1 MTSPPNSL
9 KIIEGPI
16 RYVGRT
22 YGKTQISRFHH
33 GLLLLRMVCLR
44 FCASKRLKLDA
55 IIHPPERILESSH
68 QPGNATSIITRVIN
82 NFGIVP

>member
-1 MTSPPNSL
+1 VNRRPSLDDKPSYSL

-22 YGKTQISRFHH
+22 YGKTQISRFRH

-68 QPGNATSIITRVIN
+68 QPETPPASSPG
-82 NFGIVP
+82 